1 MTRALKKEKQKN
13 FSLINL
19 TKNVIMLMFLLGIII
34 KIMPRFDQTQIKQ
47 IQKQILPLIYT
58 TQPLVMEGGDPYIR
72 ALMRTISASEANFF
86 NPYHVIYTGKYVE
99 DLSKHPNVCVTIIRG
114 PNQGK
119 CTTAAGRYQ
128 FLNKTWAEKA
138 SKYHPKPSGVLAWQ
152 HYSFEPEYQDKVIY
166 NWLKDSQAWGVDISQ
181 LLKEEKIDQVLK
193 LLSSTWTSLGYGIE
207 DNSMSEYLPK
217 IYHKTL
223 AEELNQKASK

>member
-19 TKNVIMLMFLLGIII
+19 TKNVIILMFLLGIII

-72 ALMRTISASEANFF
+72 ALMRTISASEANFL

-99 DLSKHPNVCVTIIRG
+99 DLSKHPNICVTIIRG

-128 FLNKTWAEKA
+128 FLNKTWDEKA
-138 SKYHPKPSGVLAWQ
+138 SKYHPNPSGVLAWQ

-181 LLKEEKIDQVLK
+181 LLKEKKIDQVLK

-217 IYHKTL
+217 IYQKTL